1 MLVYCVDDVHL
12 NCEAFSI
19 GEGSRHSPQVYRL
32 SVRYRG
38 TKKMAL
44 LMQSGQ
50 VGRHCEQALLIPK
63 DEGAFILLRT
73 KELGLNMLTMQFILD
88 HAELVQ
94 QATVHKNIPFQVD
107 KLLEWDSN
115 SNSSNMR

>member
-1 MLVYCVDDVHL
+1 
-12 NCEAFSI
+12 
-19 GEGSRHSPQVYRL
+19 
-32 SVRYRG
+32 
-38 TKKMAL
+38 
-44 LMQSGQ
+44 
-50 VGRHCEQALLIPK
+50 
-63 DEGAFILLRT
+63 
-73 KELGLNMLTMQFILD
+73 MLTMQFILD